1 MRNGKVRP
9 RGVFAASEKADQSG
23 LRRGETMQVG
33 TRQMT
38 LDELKKVPTEM
49 VSTFNFRF
57 ELNYSAASMITA
69 RLSSIVVNTLVLPS
83 DLTTN

>member
-23 LRRGETMQVG
+23 LRLVETMQVK
-33 TRQMT
+33 TKQVT
-38 LDELKKVPTEM
+38 LDELKKVPTAM

-57 ELNYSAASMITA
+57 K
-69 RLSSIVVNTLVLPS
+69 
-83 DLTTN
+83 